1 MLFSIFVSKHL
12 VRFQLSTVFLSFSD
26 PAAFACPF
34 WIHNTTNTVRISRPS
49 LTCVSSKYWMF
60 LNIAI
65 FHFQTEWLWIF
76 KGKGEGSSI
85 RKVLL
90 FWKVKSNSAEFV
102 KHGFWIAVDIQSKTC
117 WKTAGNAK
125 TAKSALLPQNNRSQS
140 SGNVKSENYYFKH
153 KFAFFPGGQYHQ
165 DLLIYWTFS
174 HDNDNHY

>member
-1 MLFSIFVSKHL
+1 MFAFSVTLYYQYSANRSSSFLFPL
-12 VRFQLSTVFLSFSD
+12 L
-26 PAAFACPF
+26 
-34 WIHNTTNTVRISRPS
+34 
-49 LTCVSSKYWMF
+49 

-125 TAKSALLPQNNRSQS
+125 TAKSALLPQNIRNQS

-165 DLLIYWTFS
+165 DLLIYWTLS
-174 HDNDNHY
+174 HDNDNHSYQQYKWWLCDDDDFPDYQCEWAESH